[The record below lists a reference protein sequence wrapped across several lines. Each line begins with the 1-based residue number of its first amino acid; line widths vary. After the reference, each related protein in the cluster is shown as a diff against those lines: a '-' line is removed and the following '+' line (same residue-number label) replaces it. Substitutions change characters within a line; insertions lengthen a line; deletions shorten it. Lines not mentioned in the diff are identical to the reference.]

1 MNKTFLHIPHSSTL
15 IPGSEAGKFTADV
28 GEELK
33 YMTDLYTDELFDVGE
48 DRLIFPVSRLVC
60 DVERFRDD
68 RNEEMAKV
76 GMGAVYVGT
85 HDLKRL
91 RTVTAEEREAI
102 LKKWYDP
109 HHLRLEAMT
118 EERLHVFGKCLII
131 DCHSFSGRPLPYE
144 MNKDRE
150 RPDVCIG
157 TDPFHTPPELAG
169 RLFDEFRHAGFRT
182 EFDRPYS
189 GCMIPIKHYRRDANV
204 HGVMIEINRDLYLD
218 GDFCKRKNFGAIR
231 KEIKR
236 IFGAVFGLGERA

>member
-1 MNKTFLHIPHSSTL
+1 MNKEFLYIPHSSTF
-15 IPGSEAGKFTADV
+15 IPEEDAAGFEADV
-28 GEELK
+28 DAELK
-33 YMTDLYTDELFDVGE
+33 YMTDLYTDELFDVGT

-68 RNEEMAKV
+68 RDEEMAKV

-85 HDLKRL
+85 HDLRRL

-118 EERLHVFGKCLII
+118 EERLRVFGECLII
-131 DCHSFSGRPLPYE
+131 DCHSFFGRPLPYE

-150 RPDVCIG
+150 RPGVCIG

-169 RLFDEFRHAGFRT
+169 RLFDEFSGAGFRT
-182 EFDRPYS
+182 EFDRPFS

-204 HGVMIEINRDLYLD
+204 QGVMIEINRDLYLD
-218 GDFCKRKNFGAIR
+218 GEFCKGKNFDLIR
-231 KEIKR
+231 EEIKR
-236 IFGAVFGLGERA
+236 IFGAVFGTGKHI

>member
-91 RTVTAEEREAI
+91 RTVTVEEREEI

-109 HHLRLEAMT
+109 HHLRLEAMAD
-118 EERLHVFGKCLII
+118 ERLRIFGKCIII

-144 MNKDRE
+144 MNKDRD

-169 RLFDEFRHAGFRT
+169 KLFDEFSGAGFRT
-182 EFDRPYS
+182 EFDRPFS

-204 HGVMIEINRDLYLD
+204 QGVMIEINRDLYLD
-218 GDFCKRKNFGAIR
+218 GEFCKNKNFDLIR
-231 KEIKR
+231 EEIKR
-236 IFGAVFGLGERA
+236 IFCAVFGLGERV